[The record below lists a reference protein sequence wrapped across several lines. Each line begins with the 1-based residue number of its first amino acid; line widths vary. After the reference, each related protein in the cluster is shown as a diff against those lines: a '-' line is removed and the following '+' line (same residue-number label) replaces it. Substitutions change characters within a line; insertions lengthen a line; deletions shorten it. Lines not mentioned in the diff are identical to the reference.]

1 MSNPLVA
8 LSGNA
13 SRDDAE
19 RKKQTKKRGA
29 STSAS
34 GDPTSGSAPAADSDE
49 DVGHTAP
56 DPELDEGTD
65 KARAAKRQRRENAD
79 GGSGSSNQSLFEHLH
94 VPHAN
99 GRDITDP
106 LCRYL
111 SNDYEI
117 LKGICKAPA
126 ARIFD
131 LTMKLYFSDAGA

>member
-1 MSNPLVA
+1 MDSVAHGLV
-8 LSGNA
+8 
-13 SRDDAE
+13 R
-19 RKKQTKKRGA
+19 RKGPPPKIN
-29 STSAS
+29 
-34 GDPTSGSAPAADSDE
+34 
-49 DVGHTAP
+49 VGKHKP
-56 DPELDEGTD
+56 H
-65 KARAAKRQRRENAD
+65 
-79 GGSGSSNQSLFEHLH
+79 GGSGSSNHSLFEHLH

-131 LTMKLYFSDAGA
+131 LTMNLYYSDAGA